1 MTKKKVIAIVVT
13 TLALTAGSI
22 GVAGAASKASQKI
35 SVTKSSA
42 TVAGQAKGPKG
53 GPLGADRAAMDA
65 LVSAT
70 IGVDSATIKSRLQAG
85 ESLAQI
91 AGTKKDALIA
101 ALGADETKR
110 IDAAVT
116 AGTLTAAQATELK
129 ANLVAHVTEEVN
141 AVGGKGPFGK
151 GPKGPK
157 GGPLGAD
164 RAAIETLVSTTIGVD
179 TATIKSRLQAGE
191 SLAQIAGAKK
201 DALIAALVADET
213 KRIDAAVTAGTLTA
227 AQATE
232 LKANLVA
239 HVTEEVNAVGG
250 KGPFGKGPKGPKG
263 DRDGRGGH
271 GHDHRGPKG
280 GGLGG
285 ATAPTLPTPTATTGA

>member
-22 GVAGAASKASQKI
+22 GVAGAASKASQKVSI
-35 SVTKSSA
+35 TKSS
-42 TVAGQAKGPKG
+42 TKVAGQVGVGPEQALASILKDLVSKGT
-53 GPLGADRAAMDA
+53 LTQAQADA
-65 LVSAT
+65 LT
-70 IGVDSATIKSRLQAG
+70 
-85 ESLAQI
+85 
-91 AGTKKDALIA
+91 
-101 ALGADETKR
+101 
-110 IDAAVT
+110 AAVT
-116 AGTLTAAQATELK
+116 AAKAAHDAD
-129 ANLVAHVTEEVN
+129 
-141 AVGGKGPFGK
+141 GPMR
-151 GPKGPK
+151 PM

-164 RAAIETLVSTTIGVD
+164 RAAIEALVSSTIGVD
-179 TATIKSRLQAGE
+179 SATVKSRLQSGE

-239 HVTEEVNAVGG
+239 HVTDEVNAVGG
-250 KGPFGKGPKGPKG
+250 KGPFGKGPKGDRGDRG

-271 GHDHRGPKG
+271 RHGHGGPMG
-280 GGLGG
+280 GGMGG
-285 ATAPTLPTPTATTGA
+285 ATTPTLPSPTSTTGA

>member
-1 MTKKKVIAIVVT
+1 MTKTKVIAIVVT

-22 GVAGAASKASQKI
+22 GVAGAASKGAHK
-35 SVTKSSA
+35 VG
-42 TVAGQAKGPKG
+42 VAKAAHD
-53 GPLGADRAAMDA
+53 AD
-65 LVSAT
+65 
-70 IGVDSATIKSRLQAG
+70 
-85 ESLAQI
+85 
-91 AGTKKDALIA
+91 
-101 ALGADETKR
+101 
-110 IDAAVT
+110 
-116 AGTLTAAQATELK
+116 
-129 ANLVAHVTEEVN
+129 H
-141 AVGGKGPFGK
+141 
-151 GPKGPK
+151 PKGPK

-232 LKANLVA
+232 MKANLVA

-280 GGLGG
+280 GPMGG

>member
-1 MTKKKVIAIVVT
+1 MTKKKVIAVVVT

-22 GVAGAASKASQKI
+22 GVAGAASKASQKV
-35 SVTKSSA
+35 SVTKSS
-42 TVAGQAKGPKG
+42 TRIAGQVGVGPEQ
-53 GPLGADRAAMDA
+53 A
-65 LVSAT
+65 LAT
-70 IGVDSATIKSRLQAG
+70 ILKDLVTKGSLTQA
-85 ESLAQI
+85 Q
-91 AGTKKDALIA
+91 
-101 ALGADETKR
+101 AD
-110 IDAAVT
+110 AVT
-116 AGTLTAAQATELK
+116 AAAAAAK
-129 ANLVAHVTEEVN
+129 AAHDAN
-141 AVGGKGPFGK
+141 RPMGG
-151 GPKGPK
+151 K

-227 AQATE
+227 AQATT

-250 KGPFGKGPKGPKG
+250 KGPFGKGPKGGKG
-263 DRDGRGGH
+263 GHGGRGGH
-271 GHDHRGPKG
+271 DHGGRMG
-280 GGLGG
+280 GGMGG

>member
-1 MTKKKVIAIVVT
+1 MTKKKVIAVVVT

-22 GVAGAASKASQKI
+22 GVAGAASKASQKV
-35 SVTKSSA
+35 SVTKSS
-42 TVAGQAKGPKG
+42 TRIAGQVEVGPEQ
-53 GPLGADRAAMDA
+53 A
-65 LVSAT
+65 LAT
-70 IGVDSATIKSRLQAG
+70 ILKDLVTKGSLTQA
-85 ESLAQI
+85 Q
-91 AGTKKDALIA
+91 
-101 ALGADETKR
+101 AD
-110 IDAAVT
+110 AVT
-116 AGTLTAAQATELK
+116 AAAAAAK
-129 ANLVAHVTEEVN
+129 AAHDAN
-141 AVGGKGPFGK
+141 RPMGG
-151 GPKGPK
+151 K

-227 AQATE
+227 AQATT

-250 KGPFGKGPKGPKG
+250 KGPFGKGPKGG
-263 DRDGRGGH
+263 HGGRGGH
-271 GHDHRGPKG
+271 GHGGPM
-280 GGLGG
+280 GG
-285 ATAPTLPTPTATTGA
+285 ATTPTLPAPTATPGA